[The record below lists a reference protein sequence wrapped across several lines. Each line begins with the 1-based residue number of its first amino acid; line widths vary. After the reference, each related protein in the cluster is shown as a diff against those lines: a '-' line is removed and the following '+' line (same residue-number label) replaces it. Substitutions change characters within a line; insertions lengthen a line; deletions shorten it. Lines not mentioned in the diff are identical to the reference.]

1 MSNDRTL
8 VFGALAVHRRHLT
21 REQLGRVSERIA
33 NDELDAEL
41 VRSGFLTAAERQ
53 ELWAEV
59 DRLEREHNGDVERI
73 LKSIQ
78 DSPGKSTIDERHT
91 STANDE
97 PKSEWMGASEESDED
112 LGATVIAHREETVAK
127 PLPPEPVKLDPPK
140 AGDKSH
146 GTTSDLADPNQ
157 ESNPFEETLVSKD
170 PGGGILNTVDRAGS
184 TPADVDPNVTGETV
198 DYQPETQSRY
208 TLTRVHGEGG
218 LGQVWLAT
226 DPALNR
232 EIALKRIRPG
242 KGSSRDAQL
251 RLIKEAQITGQ
262 LEHPNIIPVYELEQ
276 YDEKGRPYYTMKFLR
291 GDTLNDRIKAYHRK
305 KKKGEEDAL
314 GLVSLLNFFIDICN
328 AIAYA
333 ASRGIVHRD
342 LKPQNVMIGDFGE
355 VIVLDW
361 GLAKMIESQE
371 DDSSRKELRLGELL
385 DSTETVAGQVVGSP
399 AYMAPE
405 QASALNDQVDARTDV
420 YGLGAMLFTI
430 LAGQPPHR
438 GTKTGNTARDTI
450 ELLNRISTGE
460 TPQLQDIDPTIPKGL
475 AAICAKAMHKG
486 ARHRYQDA
494 RDLAEDVQR
503 FLADESISVL
513 RESKVQKIGRWLRRH
528 RAWAQ
533 SIATAIILI
542 SVISITSA
550 IVVNSAKNRE
560 AAAKTEAV
568 AHFQQAR
575 RTIDESLIEISDV
588 LEEYP
593 AVETVRINLL
603 KKAAKEYETLAE
615 QSSEQPD
622 LQLEMSRSLVRLGKV
637 RQLLQDFENSVKAYE
652 KALSVLE
659 PIAEAG
665 ADNVELQLE
674 IGRCLNG
681 LGICWGNLAP
691 LPEPGKESD
700 SVEKAEGFYERA
712 TKLVNLALKA
722 DADNTDLLRL
732 RANVFA
738 NLGLLLARTTRLGL
752 AEQNSIRAIDEFQKL
767 SENPGEPKDV
777 ESLAK
782 ARLALARLL
791 VRQGKSKEAIATL
804 EEALKA
810 YRQLVNTDEDSTTY
824 LAGLADTRVTLGN
837 ALHATGDIDRQ
848 LSFYKEASADYVEL
862 IQARPGV
869 PRYRSNLVAAQ
880 TNIAQVLY
888 RLGEAVAAME
898 ELTVALG
905 QVEALPDS
913 PEKVEQDAYVRVTF
927 GQLLR
932 DSGGEKE
939 DTEAAFGSADRL
951 CTDLVQFRPDH
962 SPYRVLHG
970 EVKNNVGVY
979 YLLGNELEKAEV
991 AFKSALE
998 DFDKALELNNEDVA
1012 ASHGRAWCLN
1022 YLADTL
1028 YELSKKDEAAKLY
1041 KEVIKSRAALCR
1053 EDPHNIEF
1061 QYAQAWLLLTC
1072 QDRSFRD
1079 SLAGSRIADRL
1090 SASTPENGRLLVLKA
1105 LGQLRSEDYFGVI
1118 KSLDAAA
1125 RFRLSNKTPADFI
1138 RAMALWRNED
1148 QAGAVAAWKTANS
1161 TMERY
1166 APADLKLRRLRA
1178 DSAELLEIQIP
1189 DPAPEGG
1196 EPDSSN

>member
-8 VFGALAVHRRHLT
+8 VFGALAVHRKHLT
-21 REQLGRVSERIA
+21 REQLGQVSERIP

-59 DRLEREHNGDVERI
+59 DRLDREHGGDVQRI
-73 LKSIQ
+73 LKDIQ
-78 DSPGKSTIDERHT
+78 DSTGKSTIDERHT
-91 STANDE
+91 STAKDE

-112 LGATVIAHREETVAK
+112 LGATVIAHREETVEK
-127 PLPPEPVKLDPPK
+127 PKHVKLDPPK
-140 AGDKSH
+140 AGEKSH

-157 ESNPFEETLVSKD
+157 DSNPFEETLVSKD
-170 PGGGILNTVDRAGS
+170 PVGGILNTIDRQGS
-184 TPADVDPNVTGETV
+184 TPADVHDENVNGETV

-305 KKKGEEDAL
+305 KKKGEDDPL
-314 GLVSLLNFFIDICN
+314 GLVSLLNSFIDICN

-361 GLAKMIESQE
+361 GLAKKIESQE
-371 DDSSRKELRLGELL
+371 DDSSRKELRLGDIL

-450 ELLNRISTGE
+450 ELLNRISTGD
-460 TPQLQDIDPTIPKGL
+460 TPKLRDIDPSIPKGL
-475 AAICAKAMHKG
+475 DAICAKAMHKG

-513 RESKVQKIGRWLRRH
+513 KESKVQKIGRWLRRH

-542 SVISITSA
+542 SVVSITSA

-560 AAAKTEAV
+560 EAAKTEAV

-615 QSSEQPD
+615 QSSEQPE

-637 RQLLQDFENSVKAYE
+637 RQLLQDFEKSVDAYE
-652 KALSVLE
+652 KALKVLE
-659 PIAEAG
+659 PIAEKN

-691 LPEPGKESD
+691 MPESGKKAD
-700 SVEKAEGFYERA
+700 SVEKAEEFYKQA
-712 TKLVNLALKA
+712 TKLVNQALKT
-722 DADNTDLLRL
+722 DPENTDLLRL
-732 RANVFA
+732 RANLFA
-738 NLGLLLARTTRLGL
+738 NLGLLLANTTRLGP

-767 SENPGEPKDV
+767 TENPGEPKDV

-791 VRQGKSKEAIATL
+791 LRQGKSEEAIATL
-804 EEALKA
+804 EAALKA
-810 YRQLVNTDEDSTTY
+810 YKRLVNSDEDSTTY
-824 LAGLADTRVTLGN
+824 LSGLADTRVTLGN

-848 LSFYKEASADYVEL
+848 LSFYRDAAADYVEL

-880 TNIAQVLY
+880 TNVAQVLY
-888 RLGEAVAAME
+888 RRGDAVVAIE
-898 ELTVALG
+898 ELSVALQ

-927 GQLLR
+927 GQILR
-932 DSGGEKE
+932 DSGG
-939 DTEAAFGSADRL
+939 DAANTESAFGTADEL
-951 CTDLVQFRPDH
+951 CTELVQFRPDH

-970 EVKNNVGVY
+970 EVKNNVGVH
-979 YLLGNELEKAEV
+979 YLLGNDFEKAEV
-991 AFKSALE
+991 AFKSALA
-998 DFDKALELNNEDVA
+998 DFDKALELNKGDVA

-1028 YELSKKDEAAKLY
+1028 YELSRKDEAAKRY
-1041 KEVIKSRAALCR
+1041 KEAIKSRAALCR
-1053 EDPHNIEF
+1053 DNPHNVEY

-1079 SLAGSRIADRL
+1079 ALAGSRIADRL
-1090 SASTPENGRLLVLKA
+1090 SASTPENGRFLVLKS

-1118 KSLDAAA
+1118 KSLDAAVKY
-1125 RFRLSNKTPADFI
+1125 RLSYKTPADFI
-1138 RAMALWRNED
+1138 RAMALWLNKD
-1148 QAGAVAAWKTANS
+1148 KKGAEAAWKSANN

-1166 APADLKLRRLRA
+1166 APADIKLRRLRA
-1178 DSAELLEIQIP
+1178 ESAELLEV
-1189 DPAPEGG
+1189 PAPVAPSPEGDESG
-1196 EPDSSN
+1196 SAN